1 MVQVATN
8 GATNGGVFESL
19 SLPPW
24 AKPSQ
29 DWSEQRAAWW
39 VINCHVLRGIT
50 RSKESEKTKLTDLLR
65 ACSWVDEK
73 LSVPVPRIPSA
84 SNWRWVL
91 SPYIHRSWRVLQNWT
106 RGLSRTNM
114 NWAPLPAFSHLFW
127 PRKGIHHTFLS
138 KVWQFCQP
146 IASPATAGAA

>member
-50 RSKESEKTKLTDLLR
+50 RSKESEK
-65 ACSWVDEK
+65 
-73 LSVPVPRIPSA
+73 LSVLIYWGRAVGLTKNCLYRCPESLP
-84 SNWRWVL
+84 L
-91 SPYIHRSWRVLQNWT
+91 QTDDGFCPYIHRSWRVLQNWT